1 MVQLLLQRLLLPA
14 LTVSL
19 VLTAAAPR
27 NGEMTLWLATG
38 DHAHVSVTQGRH
50 REHSRSHALVHEHA
64 DESGMS
70 RDDSHRHTCL
80 EIGLPSGDWRASVN
94 AGAGD
99 QAESFAVPWAPP
111 AIPGVVYVTPS
122 LVPEGSRST
131 LGIPPPE
138 LLRTTILLI

>member
-1 MVQLLLQRLLLPA
+1 MIQLLIQRLLLPA
-14 LTVSL
+14 LAVNL

-38 DHAHVSVTQGRH
+38 DHVHVSVTQGRH
-50 REHSRSHALVHEHA
+50 REHSRSHALAHEHA
-64 DESGMS
+64 DESGVV

-80 EIGLPSGDWRASVN
+80 EIGLQSGDWRASSY
-94 AGAGD
+94 AAAGD
-99 QAESFAVPWAPP
+99 QAASPAVPWAPH
-111 AIPGVVYVTPS
+111 AVPGAVYVTPARIPEAS
-122 LVPEGSRST
+122 LSA